1 MFMSG
6 FIFISIYNWLSN
18 KTMDTYLIGIW
29 SLIIN
34 ALIQLFYSTLHII
47 FFSNIDFNESF
58 KLSVYVMTAIIAPE
72 FIVKIINSNY
82 IRKLSIFLNNAT
94 VKQDIFDD
102 AIDYN
107 KKTLMN
113 IYLKDS
119 DIYYA
124 GTFKLRERK
133 SIESYIMLNDDI
145 VCTNDDECIC
155 DYSNQG
161 LNSSVLINLQDI
173 ERIELLY
180 EKDSKTWEWLNNQ

>member
-1 MFMSG
+1 
-6 FIFISIYNWLSN
+6 
-18 KTMDTYLIGIW
+18 
-29 SLIIN
+29 
-34 ALIQLFYSTLHII
+34 
-47 FFSNIDFNESF
+47 
-58 KLSVYVMTAIIAPE
+58 MTAIIVPE
-72 FIVKIINSNY
+72 FIVKIINSSY
-82 IRKLSIFLNNAT
+82 IRKLSIFLNKTT
-94 VKQDIFDD
+94 VKHDIFED

-133 SIESYIMLNDDI
+133 GIESYIMLTDYI

-173 ERIELLY
+173 GRIELIY